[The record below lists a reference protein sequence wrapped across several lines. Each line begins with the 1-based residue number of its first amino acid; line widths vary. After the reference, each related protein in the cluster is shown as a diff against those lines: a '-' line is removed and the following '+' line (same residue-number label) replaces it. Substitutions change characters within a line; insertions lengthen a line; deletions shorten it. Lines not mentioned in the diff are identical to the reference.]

1 MFELRPSVNSAFL
14 TIHHT
19 ISKCQWTKSKTN
31 EERSFKKGLQL
42 VDNPGES
49 SPRSLSWISR
59 KAGGS
64 RDSAASRDWVCHVAR
79 APSLRHV
86 ASGVLCQLRPGPATH
101 PATLRAA
108 QTEPGKWE
116 RIYRENIFFI
126 RYFETSQFLNNICK
140 PFRSLFIVCKTLKST
155 ID

>member
-1 MFELRPSVNSAFL
+1 MR
-14 TIHHT
+14 
-19 ISKCQWTKSKTN
+19 N
-31 EERSFKKGLQL
+31 EGLQL

-86 ASGVLCQLRPGPATH
+86 ASGVLCQLRPGPPHTQQH
-101 PATLRAA
+101 SELLRPS
-108 QTEPGKWE
+108 QENGNVFIEK
-116 RIYRENIFFI
+116 IY
-126 RYFETSQFLNNICK
+126 FL
-140 PFRSLFIVCKTLKST
+140 
-155 ID
+155 